1 MIILDARCQPVKLV
15 FSLHLTS
22 LLSNFSIMAAEG
34 PDPKTFGSWEE
45 AFQYP
50 VATVR
55 AMERQ
60 LRSDIESNRERL
72 RTLVGCVTN
81 PSSSEPHPSCICYSG
96 KQECV
101 MLTAKNSAS
110 YRDLLG
116 TAESIIQMDGQMQ
129 QAETYLG
136 SMGKRCNARLLE
148 KKGSNLHTWDGQIGA
163 AGTIH
168 R

>member
-1 MIILDARCQPVKLV
+1 
-15 FSLHLTS
+15 
-22 LLSNFSIMAAEG
+22 MAMEG

-72 RTLVGCVTN
+72 RTLVGYAMN
-81 PSSSEPHPSCICYSG
+81 RSPSSARDSG
-96 KQECV
+96 QRKCV
-101 MLTAKNSAS
+101 VLTTVNSAS

-116 TAESIIQMDGQMQ
+116 TAESIIEMDGQMQ
-129 QAETYLG
+129 QVETYLG

-148 KKGSNLHTWDGQIGA
+148 KKGSNLHTWDGQVGA

-168 R
+168 